1 MSPVDVRLRRR
12 GRQFHPVRFEPVS
25 PTPEVAMP
33 ESPKIAIIYYSATGV
48 VRRLA
53 TEISAGAEAAGA
65 DVRVRKV
72 HELAPEQAIT
82 GNEAW
87 AANRDATAD
96 VPEATAEDVLWADA
110 VIFGSPTRYGN
121 VSSQLK
127 QFIDSLGPQWGAG
140 LLADKVY
147 SGFTASS
154 TTHGGQESTLLA
166 LYNSVHH
173 FGGFIV
179 TPGYT
184 DPVKFADGN
193 PYGTSAY
200 GDTVSDQ
207 VAESARYQGAR
218 ISKVTAAF
226 VAGRAS

>member
-1 MSPVDVRLRRR
+1 
-12 GRQFHPVRFEPVS
+12 
-25 PTPEVAMP
+25 MP
-33 ESPKIAIIYYSATGV
+33 DSPKIAVIYYSATGV

-53 TEISAGAEAAGA
+53 TEVTAGAEAAGA
-65 DVRVRKV
+65 QVRVRKV
-72 HELAPEQAIT
+72 RELAPEVAIT
-82 GNEAW
+82 GNAAW
-87 AANRDATAD
+87 AANRDATAE
-96 VPEATAEDVLWADA
+96 VPEATADDVLWADA
-110 VIFGSPTRYGN
+110 VIFGTPTRYGN

-127 QFIDSLGPQWGAG
+127 QFIDTLGPQWGAG

-154 TTHGGQESTLLA
+154 TSHGGQESTLLA
-166 LYNSVHH
+166 LYTTIHH

-184 DPVKFADGN
+184 DPLKFADGN

-207 VAESARYQGAR
+207 VAEAARYQGAR
-218 ISKVTAAF
+218 IARVSAAF
-226 VAGRAS
+226 VRGRAS